1 MLLTFLLFCVV
12 SFCFGEVRVAHLF
25 TFLCC
30 VILFWRGS
38 CCSPF
43 YFSVLCHFVL
53 ERFVLLTFLLFCV
66 VSFCFGEVRVAHL
79 FTFLCCDIL
88 FWRGSCCSPFYFSVL
103 CHFVLERFVL
113 LTLLLFCVV
122 SFCFGEVRVAHL
134 FTFLCC
140 VILFWRG
147 SCCSPFYF
155 SVLCHFVLERFVL
168 LTFLL
173 FCVVSFCFGE
183 VRVAHLFTFLCC
195 VILFWRGSCCSPFYF
210 SVLCHFVLERFVLLT
225 FLLFCVVS
233 FCFGEVRVAHLF
245 TFLCCVILFWRGS
258 CCSPFYFS
266 VLCHFVLERFVL
278 LTFLLFCVVS
288 FCFGEVRVAHLFTFL
303 CCVIL
308 FWRGSCCSPFYFS
321 VLCHFVLERFVLL
334 TFLLFCVVSFCFGEV
349 RVAHLFTFL
358 CCVILFWRGSCCSPF
373 YFSVLCHFVLE
384 RFVLLTFLL
393 FCVVSF
399 CFGEVRVAHLLC
411 CDILFWRGSCCSP
424 FYFSVLCHFVLER
437 FVLLTLLLFCVVSFC
452 FGEVR
457 VAHLFTFLC
466 CVILFWRGSCCSP
479 FYFSVLCHFVLER
492 FVLLTFL
499 LFCVVSFCFGEVRV
513 AHLFTFLC
521 CVILFWRGSCCS
533 PFYFSVLCHFVLER
547 FVLLTFLLFCVVS
560 FCFGEVR
567 VAHLFTFLCC
577 VILFWR
583 GSCCSPF
590 YFSVLCHFVLERF
603 VLLTF
608 LLFCVV
614 SFCFG
619 EVRVAHLF
627 TFLCCVILFW
637 RGSCCSPFYFSVLCH
652 FVLERFVLLT
662 FLLFCVVSF
671 CFGEVRVA
679 HLFTFLCCVILFW
692 RGSCC
697 SPFYF
702 SVLCHFVLERFV
714 LLTFLLFCVV
724 SFCFGEVRVA
734 HLFTFLCCV
743 ILFWR
748 GSCCSP
754 FYFSVLC
761 HFVLER
767 FVLLTL
773 LLFCVVSFCFAC
785 LFCVLYYFCQWIFIL
800 IAHFFFFFRVYL
812 ID

>member
-1 MLLTFLLFCVV
+1 MLLTFLRFCVV

-66 VSFCFGEVRVAHL
+66 VSFCFE
-79 FTFLCCDIL
+79 
-88 FWRGSCCSPFYFSVL
+88 
-103 CHFVLERFVL
+103 
-113 LTLLLFCVV
+113 
-122 SFCFGEVRVAHL
+122 EVRVAHL

-155 SVLCHFVLERFVL
+155 SVLCHFVLK
-168 LTFLL
+168 
-173 FCVVSFCFGE
+173 
-183 VRVAHLFTFLCC
+183 
-195 VILFWRGSCCSPFYF
+195 
-210 SVLCHFVLERFVLLT
+210 
-225 FLLFCVVS
+225 
-233 FCFGEVRVAHLF
+233 
-245 TFLCCVILFWRGS
+245 
-258 CCSPFYFS
+258 
-266 VLCHFVLERFVL
+266 
-278 LTFLLFCVVS
+278 
-288 FCFGEVRVAHLFTFL
+288 
-303 CCVIL
+303 
-308 FWRGSCCSPFYFS
+308 
-321 VLCHFVLERFVLL
+321 
-334 TFLLFCVVSFCFGEV
+334 
-349 RVAHLFTFL
+349 
-358 CCVILFWRGSCCSPF
+358 
-373 YFSVLCHFVLE
+373 
-384 RFVLLTFLL
+384 
-393 FCVVSF
+393 
-399 CFGEVRVAHLLC
+399 
-411 CDILFWRGSCCSP
+411 
-424 FYFSVLCHFVLER
+424 
-437 FVLLTLLLFCVVSFC
+437 
-452 FGEVR
+452 
-457 VAHLFTFLC
+457 
-466 CVILFWRGSCCSP
+466 
-479 FYFSVLCHFVLER
+479 R

-761 HFVLER
+761 HFVLKR

-773 LLFCVVSFCFAC
+773 LLFCVVSFVFAC
-785 LFCVLYYFCQWIFIL
+785 LFCFVLVLLLSMDFHSCCTL
-800 IAHFFFFFRVYL
+800 FFFFF
-812 ID
+812 